1 MSRCEGDGW
10 HKVGQYR
17 VLVEN
22 RVITYC
28 IKPDNNGHP
37 VPAGIYRDMRMPG
50 SRQYYWARTGM
61 VTLAAL
67 RSGLR
72 RGTMSIH

>member
-1 MSRCEGDGW
+1 MACNSDGW
-10 HKVGQYR
+10 HKVGPYR
-17 VLVEN
+17 VLVED

-28 IKPDNNGHP
+28 IKPDHNGNP
-37 VPAGIYRDMRMPG
+37 VRAHIYYDYHVPG
-50 SRQYYWARTGM
+50 SRQRHWVRDAK

-72 RGTMSIH
+72 RGTKSIQ